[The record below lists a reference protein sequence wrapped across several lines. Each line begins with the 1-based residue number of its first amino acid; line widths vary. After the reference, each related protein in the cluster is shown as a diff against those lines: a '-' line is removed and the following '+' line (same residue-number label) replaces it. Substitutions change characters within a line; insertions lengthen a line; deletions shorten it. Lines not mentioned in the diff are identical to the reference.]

1 MNRHATILPLL
12 WALLALLLCGCG
24 KGARGGA
31 EWQAPPDDSMPQPFA
46 HAEDVPDY
54 MRDWHM
60 PEAFPADFAERWNAE
75 VRQYLDR
82 QLEASAGELAEALNA
97 CATPLPLGDDY
108 AAAQARALA
117 SAQHVCALL
126 QRRNEGDYLVY
137 RTANDI
143 PRDLTWQNGADEPE
157 LGSPNAIKG
166 GTLRLALQRS
176 FPDTLRPI
184 GPGSSTNIRLYLYDD
199 ITLPLVCI
207 HPGTDRIIPGTAD
220 RWAVAADGR
229 TVYFHIDEAARFSNG
244 RSLTA
249 RDILTALFVR
259 TSPYSLE
266 SVFKGEYLNNF
277 SRITIYDNQLVSVTL
292 SAARPYAPHFAAAAV
307 AECTAFYAEFGPDY
321 PTRYQWRAAPTSGGY
336 ALDPA
341 GLVMGHRLT
350 MRRVQDW
357 WAADRKYTRYSCNV
371 DRISYSFINE
381 PAKIQELFRVG
392 ELDAFS
398 ARDADFWYEGLEIDS
413 VRRGFIQRVRFSNI
427 WPRNSFGFYL
437 NASATPFDNRDM
449 RLGFHHALN
458 IRHVID
464 TILRGDFDR
473 AGSYFRGFGKY
484 TDSTIQAL
492 PYSPQLAREHF
503 ARAGFTVEGKD
514 GILCKPNG
522 TRLQV
527 VVSSRIDPQYAN
539 CMNTLRQD
547 AAACGLDLRL
557 EQMDDTVFFQ
567 KVRKRQYNAAI
578 WSWSFQPPLPDA
590 SSTFLSTNA
599 RRADGTPVTGT
610 DNITGIA
617 DPALDRAIMAAQNA
631 GTEEEA
637 VAAHHHLQR
646 LIADTAVWVPAWT
659 SSYWR
664 FAQWRWLRWPD
675 ELQCRFCPPRHYD
688 PLESHLYWV
697 DEDVKRETLEARH
710 NGTSFPEQDII
721 IPLPT
726 DEQP

>member
-1 MNRHATILPLL
+1 MNRLTRTLPLL
-12 WALLALLLCGCG
+12 WALLTLLPCGCG
-24 KGARGGA
+24 RGARGA
-31 EWQAPPDDSMPQPFA
+31 ADWQAPPEVSMPLPFA
-46 HAEDVPDY
+46 QSRDVPDY
-54 MRDWHM
+54 MRAWRM
-60 PEAFPADFAERWNAE
+60 PEAFPANFAERWNAE
-75 VRQYLDR
+75 VRRHISR
-82 QLEASAGELAEALNA
+82 QLETQGAELADALNA
-97 CATPLPLGDDY
+97 CATPLPLGPAH
-108 AAAQARALA
+108 AAAQARALTA
-117 SAQHVCALL
+117 AHGVCALL
-126 QRRNEGDYLVY
+126 QRRREGDYLSY
-137 RTANDI
+137 RTENDL
-143 PRDLTWQNGADEPE
+143 PPDLAWQDGACEPE
-157 LGSPNAIKG
+157 LGSPHATKG
-166 GTLRLALQRS
+166 GTLRLALQKS

-184 GPGSSTNIRLYLYDD
+184 GPGSNNPMRRYLYDD
-199 ITLPLVCI
+199 ISLPLVRI

-229 TVYFHIDEAARFSNG
+229 TVFFHIDPEARFSNG
-244 RSLTA
+244 RPLTA
-249 RDILTALFVR
+249 RDFLTALFVR
-259 TSPYSLE
+259 TSPYC
-266 SVFKGEYLNNF
+266 VDGGAKAEYLNNF
-277 SRITIYDNQLVSVTL
+277 SRITIYGNHLVSVTL
-292 SAARPYAPHFAAAAV
+292 AAARPYAPHFAAAA

-321 PTRYQWRAAPTSGGY
+321 PTRYQWRAAPTTGAY
-336 ALDPA
+336 APDPA
-341 GLVMGHRLT
+341 ALVMGHRITL
-350 MRRVQDW
+350 RRVQDW
-357 WAADRKYTRYSCNV
+357 WAANRKYTRHSCNV
-371 DRISYSFINE
+371 DRISYAFINE
-381 PAKIQELFRVG
+381 PSKIQELFRVG
-392 ELDAFS
+392 EIDAFS

-413 VRRGFIQRVRFSNI
+413 VRRGFIQRVHFSNI
-427 WPRNSFGFYL
+427 WPRNSFGFHL
-437 NASATPFDNRDM
+437 NCSAPPFDNRDF

-464 TILRGDFDR
+464 TILRGDFSR
-473 AGSYFRGFGKY
+473 AGSYFRGFGKFS
-484 TDSTIQAL
+484 DSSIQAL

-503 ARAGFTVEGKD
+503 ARAGFTIEGKD
-514 GILCKPNG
+514 GILCKPG
-522 TRLQV
+522 GSRLQV
-527 VVSSRIDPQYAN
+527 TVSSRIDPQYAN
-539 CMNTLRQD
+539 CMNMLRQD

-599 RRADGTPVTGT
+599 RRADGTPLTGT

-617 DPALDRAIMAAQNA
+617 DPALDHAIMAAQNA

-675 ELQCRFCPPRHYD
+675 EPQCRFCPPRYYD
-688 PLESHLYWV
+688 PLDSHLYWV